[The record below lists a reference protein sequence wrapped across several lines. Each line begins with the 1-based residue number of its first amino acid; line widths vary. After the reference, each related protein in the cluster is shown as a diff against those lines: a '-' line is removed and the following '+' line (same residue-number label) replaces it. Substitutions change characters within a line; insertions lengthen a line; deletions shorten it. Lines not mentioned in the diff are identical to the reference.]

1 MEFLYLLEKIRNPV
15 LDFFFSLIT
24 HLGEETFFLVF
35 AILFFWCINKREG
48 YFILIT
54 GLFGTILN
62 QFLKLTFRI
71 DRPWVKDPSF
81 TVVDSAVKEATGY
94 SFPSGH
100 TQNIA
105 GTFGAI
111 GVWSKTKWVKI
122 SCVVVI
128 VLVAFSRMYLGV
140 HTPLDVSVSLVI
152 AALLLFLL
160 YPLFANEDKFHGAM
174 PYIIGI
180 SVVTAL
186 GLLLYAFLVPEAGID
201 AANLHSAKKNGA
213 TLFGCMLGLCL
224 VYPLDRFVI
233 KFRTDGA
240 WYAQTVKLVVGLGLV
255 LAVKEGLR
263 SPLEWIFGSE
273 YLARAIR
280 YFLVVGVAG
289 TLWPLTFNF
298 FARWRV
304 PALDRLFAK
313 RGETDECPPRVE
325 KSLESDE

>member
-1 MEFLYLLEKIRNPV
+1 MQFLYLLEKIRNPV
-15 LDFFFSLIT
+15 LDFIFSTVT

-35 AILFFWCINKREG
+35 AIMFFWCINKREG

-81 TVVDSAVKEATGY
+81 TVVDSAVEEATGY

-111 GVWSKTKWVKI
+111 GVWSARRWVKI
-122 SCVVVI
+122 ASVSVI
-128 VLVAFSRMYLGV
+128 ILVAFSRMYLGV
-140 HTPLDVSVSLVI
+140 HTPLDVSVSLVL
-152 AALLLFLL
+152 AALLILL
-160 YPLFANEDKFHGAM
+160 LKPIFADESRFHKAM
-174 PYIIGI
+174 PYVIGA
-180 SVVTAL
+180 SVVAAF
-186 GLLLYAFLVPEAGID
+186 GLVLYAFLVNESGID
-201 AANLHSAKKNGA
+201 AANLHSARKNGA

-233 KFRTDGA
+233 RFKTEGA
-240 WYAQTVKLVVGLGLV
+240 WYAQAVKLIVGLGLV
-255 LAVKEGLR
+255 LLVKEGLR
-263 SPLEWIFGSE
+263 SPLEAIFGNE

-289 TLWPLTFNF
+289 AAWPLSFAF
-298 FARWRV
+298 FSKWRV
-304 PALDRLFAK
+304 PALDRLFSG
-313 RGETDECPPRVE
+313 RGDKTAE
-325 KSLESDE
+325 